1 MKEIKVEWCENFIR
15 AFFKKHNCKGVYT
28 KLMFEVAERAGL
40 YTKDTYGSSFS
51 KALEA
56 LTDVESVRDVNG
68 EYLFTVF
75 RLKEEEDREEG
86 TYK

>member
-1 MKEIKVEWCENFIR
+1 MAKEIKVEWCENFIR

-28 KLMFEVAERAGL
+28 KLMFEAAERAGL

-56 LTDVESVRDVNG
+56 TVDVKAVQDIHG
-68 EYLFTVF
+68 EFAYHVF
-75 RLKEEEDREEG
+75 RLKEA
-86 TYK
+86 